1 MTGSKGSLW
10 GAAIIGGI
18 VGALVTAAILL
29 LAVPQLL
36 APKLVRS
43 GLMEDPQ
50 ILVDAADALRDKQYA
65 PTIAS
70 INAALTTPFG
80 SSWTGAREADV
91 TVVEFYDY
99 ACPYCK
105 ASVGP
110 LDQLVKEDPKVRIVY
125 RELPILGPDSVTA
138 ARLALAASKAGKFR
152 QFHDALYAAGRPSPE
167 TLAVAARAAGIPATP
182 PQDPA
187 IEAEIRRNM
196 QLAGQLGATG
206 TPLFV
211 IGDRVINSAVGYDA
225 LKKAVA
231 DARDN
236 N

>member
-1 MTGSKGSLW
+1 MTDSKRSPW
-10 GAAIIGGI
+10 GAGIVGGI
-18 VGALVTAAILL
+18 VGSLLTAAILM

-65 PTIAS
+65 PTIAT
-70 INAALTTPFG
+70 INAALTTPFAT
-80 SSWTGAREADV
+80 SWTGSREPDV

-105 ASVGP
+105 ASTGP
-110 LDQLVKEDPKVRIVY
+110 LDRLTKEDSNVRVVY
-125 RELPILGPDSVTA
+125 RELPILGPHSVTA
-138 ARLALAASKAGKFR
+138 ARLALAASKAGRFR
-152 QFHDALYAAGRPSPE
+152 QFHDAMFAAGRPSPE
-167 TLAVAARAAGIPATP
+167 TLAAAARAAGISPEPPA
-182 PQDPA
+182 DPA

-211 IGDRVINSAVGYDA
+211 IGDRVINSAAGYEA
-225 LKKAVA
+225 LKKAVE
-231 DARDN
+231 DAREES
-236 N
+236 